1 MTINVIYSPGMDERV
16 LFAKNIEGNAYHMS
30 RKEIIEWVNDTLF
43 TNIVKI
49 GDLGEGSH
57 YCQLLDMIFPD
68 CVKMKNVKW
77 NCKHEIDKINN
88 YKVLQEAF
96 KYAEID
102 KIIPINDLTKKRYRE
117 IRYFL
122 FLSIRVNL
130 L

>member
-1 MTINVIYSPGMDERV
+1 
-16 LFAKNIEGNAYHMS
+16 MS

-68 CVKMKNVKW
+68 IVQMRKVKW
-77 NCKHEIDKINN
+77 NCKHEIDKIKN

-96 KYAEID
+96 KYADID
-102 KIIPINDLTKKRYRE
+102 KIIPINDLTKTGYR
-117 IRYFL
+117 
-122 FLSIRVNL
+122 
-130 L
+130 